1 MLDLEKIRLST
12 NLDLFAKQVVEG
24 FITGKHKSPY
34 HGFSVE
40 FSEHRIYN
48 QGESPKHIDWKLYAR
63 SDKLFVKRY
72 EEETNLRCQLILDVS
87 SSMYYPSFKN
97 LSFNNPNKLFF
108 STYAAA
114 VLMDLLKKQRDAVGL
129 TLFSE
134 KIELHIPPKSTL
146 RHQKLLYHNL
156 ENCLKIDSI
165 KNVKKTSSNSSISQI
180 SEMLNRRSLV
190 MIFTDLINDEID
202 IDKQFESFKHLKYNK
217 HEVILFY
224 LSEPK
229 TEINLDFN
237 DTAYNF
243 IDVETGENIKLNPQ
257 QYKKEYVKK
266 SEKYLSLIR
275 LKCLQY
281 KIELVEVD
289 INKGFDQI
297 LLAFLLK
304 RQKMF

>member
-24 FITGKHKSPY
+24 FITGKHRSPY

-40 FSEHRIYN
+40 FSEHRLYN
-48 QGESPKHIDWKLYAR
+48 SGENPKHIDWKLFAR

-72 EEETNLRCQLILDVS
+72 EEETNLRCQLIIDTS

-97 LSFNNPNKLFF
+97 SSFKNPNKLFF
-108 STYAAA
+108 SIYAAA
-114 VLMDLLKKQRDAVGL
+114 VLINLLKKQRDAIGL
-129 TLFSE
+129 TLFSD
-134 KIELHIPPKSTL
+134 KIDLHIPSKSTL

-156 ENCLKIDSI
+156 EKCLYFDSI
-165 KNVKKTSSNSSISQI
+165 KNVRKTNSNSSIHEI
-180 SEMLNRRSLV
+180 SEMLHRRSLV
-190 MIFTDLINDEID
+190 MIFTDLISDELD

-217 HEVILFY
+217 HEVILFH
-224 LSEPK
+224 LSESL
-229 TEINLDFN
+229 TEINLDFK

-243 IDVETGENIKLNPQ
+243 IDVETGKQIKLNPQ
-257 QYKKEYVKK
+257 QYKDEYKIK
-266 SEKYLSLIR
+266 SEKYLSMLK

-281 KIELVEVD
+281 KIDLVEVD

>member
-40 FSEHRIYN
+40 FSEHRLYN
-48 QGESPKHIDWKLYAR
+48 QGESPKHIDWKLFAR
-63 SDKLFVKRY
+63 SEKLFVKRY

-97 LSFNNPNKLFF
+97 LSFNKPNKLFF

-134 KIELHIPPKSTL
+134 KIELHLPPKSTL

-156 ENCLKIDSI
+156 EKCLNVDSI
-165 KNVKKTSSNSSISQI
+165 KNVKKTNSNSSINQI

-190 MIFTDLINDEID
+190 MIFTDLISDELD
-202 IDKQFESFKHLKYNK
+202 LDKQFESFKHLKYNK
-217 HEVILFY
+217 HEIILFY
-224 LSEPK
+224 LSEPI
-229 TEINLDFN
+229 TEMNLDFN

-243 IDVETGENIKLNPQ
+243 IDVETGDNIKLNPQ
-257 QYKKEYVKK
+257 QYKDDYKKK
-266 SEKYLSLIR
+266 SEEYLSIIK

-281 KIELVEVD
+281 KIDLVEVD

>member
-24 FITGKHKSPY
+24 FITGKHRSPY

-40 FSEHRIYN
+40 FSEHRLYN
-48 QGESPKHIDWKLYAR
+48 LGENPKHIDWKLFAR

-72 EEETNLRCQLILDVS
+72 QEETNLRCQLILDVS

-97 LSFNNPNKLFF
+97 LSFKNPNKLFF

-114 VLMDLLKKQRDAVGL
+114 VLINLLKKQRDAVGL

-134 KIELHIPPKSTL
+134 KIDLHIPPKSTL
-146 RHQKLLYHNL
+146 RHQKLIYHNL
-156 ENCLKIDSI
+156 EKCLNIDSI
-165 KNVKKTSSNSSISQI
+165 KNVKKTNSISSVHEI
-180 SEMLNRRSLV
+180 SEMLHRRSLV
-190 MIFTDLINDEID
+190 MIFTDLINNESDV
-202 IDKQFESFKHLKYNK
+202 DKQFESFKHLKYNK

-224 LSEPK
+224 LSEPL
-229 TEINLDFN
+229 TEINFDFN
-237 DTAYNF
+237 DTACNF
-243 IDVETGENIKLNPQ
+243 IDVETGEKIKLNPN
-257 QYKKEYVKK
+257 QYKEEYQKK
-266 SEKYLSLIR
+266 SKKYLSLLK

-281 KIELVEVD
+281 KIDLVEVD